1 MTNEEIERRT
11 RLFWS
16 IAYLITFA
24 LWMSSFWSEMSSP
37 ADFIG
42 MGIVAVIAAAFTF
55 WFVGIG
61 LAVLLIPARILIN
74 VVRDLFRTKRSHD
87 ERDDNSSR
95 S

>member
-24 LWMSSFWSEMSSP
+24 LWMSSVWSEMSSLG
-37 ADFIG
+37 DFIG
-42 MGIVAVIAAAFTF
+42 MGIFAAIAAAFTF

-61 LAVLLIPARILIN
+61 MAILVIPMRILIN
-74 VVRDLFRTKRSHD
+74 VVRDLFRAKRSD
-87 ERDDNSSR
+87 GGSDGNSST